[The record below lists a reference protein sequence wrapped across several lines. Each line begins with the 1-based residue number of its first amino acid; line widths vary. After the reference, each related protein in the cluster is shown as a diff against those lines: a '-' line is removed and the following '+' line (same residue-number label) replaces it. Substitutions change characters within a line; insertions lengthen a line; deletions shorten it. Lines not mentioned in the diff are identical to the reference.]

1 MKGSLQGVGLIL
13 LMVGAVQAGA
23 QISLAPGAAADQ
35 VSPAD
40 AAAKT
45 KVLKGLEGVTWNP
58 EIQLYATG
66 SRGGGI
72 LLFAGPGRNQAEI
85 TERPAR
91 PTEAE

>member
-1 MKGSLQGVGLIL
+1 MKGSLQGAGLIL

-23 QISLAPGAAADQ
+23 QISLAPGVAADQ
-35 VSPAD
+35 GSPAD
-40 AAAKT
+40 AAIKA
-45 KVLKGLEGVTWNP
+45 KVLKGLEGEKWNP
-58 EIQLYATG
+58 EIQLYPTG

-72 LLFAGPGRNQAEI
+72 LLFAGPGRNQTAI